1 MCGDAKANAGA
12 AASDDSDDSDFTCKL
27 VGHRKLICFE

>member
-12 AASDDSDDSDFTCKL
+12 AASDDSDFTCKL